1 MKFPMDLTIYKPLKF
16 NTSQD
21 ELSDDIRQTLQ
32 QNIQIVRD
40 SIVFFTALANCKG
53 LGGHTGGAFDIVPEV
68 LIMDGFMKGG
78 FYSSCI
84 L

>member
-40 SIVFFTALANCKG
+40 SIVPNVA
-53 LGGHTGGAFDIVPEV
+53 
-68 LIMDGFMKGG
+68 
-78 FYSSCI
+78 
-84 L
+84 